1 MNETLKKLTEETKAK
16 LVAAMAT
23 KEIADFVTK
32 TKAAEDS
39 GRFRVVI
46 STDDLDRQGEVV
58 DQNGWDLA
66 PYLTNPVVLWA
77 HDYYSLPI
85 GMCDKIGLDDVGG
98 GKKGLVAEGRFAPE
112 AANPFAQQVRKLY
125 DAGIVR
131 TTSVGFIAQE
141 MQGNTVT
148 KAELLEFSFVPVP
161 ANPYALSLGK
171 AQKIGLDLAMLAMKG
186 IKITELEMKGA
197 IPYADHGTAPE
208 DAEWDGAKEVQAC
221 GDDFEKLKEIC
232 AWYDTEKPDVQA
244 SYKLPHHQADGLK
257 AVWKGVAAAMSALMG
272 GRGGVDLPEGDRK
285 AVYDH
290 LAAHYKEFG
299 KDAPEYKAEPPQE
312 GDQCVME
319 DGSMGIMQMD
329 GNGAL
334 VCMPKPKAAQEG
346 DACTMSDGSEGM
358 MGMQDGEMVC
368 MPKKATPSADDNQAA
383 DEALLKTVGDILD
396 KSKSDVLAAIIAEET
411 NEPIQNG
418 QRKQKVGRT
427 ISEKTKAAI
436 TKAIDASKVCTAAL
450 EELLIAAEPQ
460 GGEGEDKSDGT
471 SPQQKSNPSG
481 QTPVILASFDGWR
494 FNKEALQAIATSAG
508 KALELIRAAERE
520 KQRK

>member
-46 STDDLDRQGEVV
+46 STDDIDRQGEVV

-85 GMCDKIGLDDVGG
+85 GVCDKIGLDDIGG
-98 GKKGLVAEGRFAPE
+98 GKKGLVAEGQFAPAE
-112 AANPFAQQVRKLY
+112 ANPFAQQVRKLY

-161 ANPYALSLGK
+161 ANPYALTVGR
-171 AQKIGLDLAMLAMKG
+171 AQKIGLDFAMLAMKG
-186 IKITELEMKGA
+186 IKITEVEAKGA

-232 AWYDTEKPDVQA
+232 AWFDTEKPDVQA

-319 DGSMGIMQMD
+319 DGSMGEMQMD

-334 VCMPKPKAAQEG
+334 VCMPKPKANDAPAAG
-346 DACTMSDGSEGM
+346 D
-358 MGMQDGEMVC
+358 Q
-368 MPKKATPSADDNQAA
+368 TPADDDQQA

-396 KSKSDVLAAIIAEET
+396 KSKSDVLAAISAEDA
-411 NEPIQNG
+411 NDNDANKG
-418 QRKQKVGRT
+418 QKGQKVGRT
-427 ISEKTKAAI
+427 LSEKTKAAI
-436 TKAIDASKVCTAAL
+436 IKAIDASKASTAAL
-450 EELLIAAEPQ
+450 EELLAAAEPQ
-460 GGEGEDKSDGT
+460 SGGGEDKSDGI
-471 SPQQKSNPSG
+471 SPEKRSTPAASA
-481 QTPVILASFDGWR
+481 PVIIANFDDWR
-494 FNKEALQAIATSAG
+494 INKEMLQAIATSVG
-508 KALELIRAAERE
+508 KTLELMRAAERE